1 MNNKVAIIVTTMLRD
16 ELLEKCIDAMLANL
30 PENAT
35 IFVAD
40 QGRTNEQKSLYYNGR
55 SLRHLYY
62 YTLPYNCG
70 LSYGRNF
77 LVNKAHELGYD
88 FCLIASDSMIFNEK
102 TKDLSGAMKEIA
114 EHRFDLVGLHL
125 NGAAIYWVGWLTL
138 VPGKYFEL
146 DFIDRSKTS
155 TGRLNLFDCSSC
167 HNFFIATTASLLA
180 VKWDDN
186 LKLAEHEDFFYR
198 YTQAGY
204 KCAWTPDISCDYFKT
219 RFGKHALIR
228 QMNWNESLIK
238 LLHKYRI
245 NQWISQKNRDN
256 GFYGGKKDGIK
267 P

>member
-1 MNNKVAIIVTTMLRD
+1 
-16 ELLEKCIDAMLANL
+16 MLAHL

-40 QGRTNEQKSLYYNGR
+40 QGHTNEQKSLYYNGR

-77 LVNKAHELGYD
+77 LVSKAHELGYD

-102 TKDLSGAMKEIA
+102 TEFIDTLIPLMEAPSSYSLIGC
-114 EHRFDLVGLHL
+114 HL
-125 NGAAIYWVGWLTL
+125 NGAQIYWVGWLTL
-138 VPGKYFEL
+138 IPGKCFEL
-146 DFIDRSKTS
+146 DFIDRSQTS
-155 TGRLNLFDCSSC
+155 PGRLNLFDCSSC
-167 HNFFIATTASLLA
+167 HNFFIATTKSLID

-204 KCAWTPDISCDYFKT
+204 KCAWTPDVSCDYFKT
-219 RFGKHALIR
+219 RYGQHAAIR
-228 QMNWNESLIK
+228 QQNWNESLPK
-238 LLHKYRI
+238 LLGKWKI
-245 NQWISQKNRDN
+245 NQWISQKNRQF
-256 GFYGGKKDGIK
+256 GFYGGVKI
-267 P
+267 